1 MFDQTFVL
9 LDRLATAGSAEADAV
24 YKTLILVL
32 MAHYKLKDEVAC
44 ESLLQNFQQ
53 LFE

>member
-9 LDRLATAGSAEADAV
+9 LDRLATGGKAEADGV

-32 MAHYKLKDEVAC
+32 MAHYKMGDEVAC
-44 ESLLQNFQQ
+44 ESML
-53 LFE
+53 